1 VIDLLRSDKKTRHG
15 VVHFVLPREIG
26 RVEIV
31 NDVPGSVVRA
41 AVDELRQASRRPW
54 LVRAAEPGRQKNGQS
69 FAQIRERI
77 RRIEAK
83 ALRKLRHE

>member
-31 NDVPGSVVRA
+31 NDVPGTVVRA
-41 AVDELRQASRRPW
+41 AVDELRQVSRRPW
-54 LVRAAEPGRQKNGQS
+54 LVRPSLAGN
-69 FAQIRERI
+69 RERI

-83 ALRKLRHE
+83 ALGKLRPK